1 MLRLS
6 ARRRRWAI
14 RVGSVFVLLLAV
26 LTQVLYLGNPAAADD
41 ATGQPSSNH
50 HAHHDE
56 TADAHANHCH
66 IGPKSCAGAEGA
78 VVAPSS
84 SVISALAPDGIS
96 YALRSESLHGS
107 YSLWQRP
114 DKPPR
119 SV

>member
-14 RVGSVFVLLLAV
+14 RCGSVFVLLLAV
-26 LTQVLYLGNPAAADD
+26 LPQVLYLGNPAAGGDTPKQTVSD
-41 ATGQPSSNH
+41 H
-50 HAHHDE
+50 HSHQGE
-56 TADAHANHCH
+56 TAAEHANHCH

-78 VVAPSS
+78 VVAPGSS
-84 SVISALAPDGIS
+84 LIAALPP
-96 YALRSESLHGS
+96 HGMS
-107 YSLWQRP
+107 HKLDIEPVRIAYSPWQRL

>member
-14 RVGSVFVLLLAV
+14 RLGSVFVLLLAV
-26 LTQVLYLGNPAAADD
+26 LPQVLYLGNPAAGEDTSAS
-41 ATGQPSSNH
+41 AASNH
-50 HAHHDE
+50 HSHQDE
-56 TADAHANHCH
+56 TAAEHANHCH
-66 IGPKSCAGAEGA
+66 TGPKSCAGAEGA

-84 SVISALAPDGIS
+84 SVNSALAPDGIS